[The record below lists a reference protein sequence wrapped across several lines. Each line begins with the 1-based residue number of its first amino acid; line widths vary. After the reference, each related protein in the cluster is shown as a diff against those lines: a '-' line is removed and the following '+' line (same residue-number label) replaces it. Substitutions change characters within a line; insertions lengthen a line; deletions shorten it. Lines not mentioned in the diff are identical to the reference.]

1 MVVID
6 VRVAQRVHKLAGGQ
20 PRHVC
25 DHVREKGVA
34 AREAKFSGVFF
45 ILFQSIIG
53 NFRWNF

>member
-45 ILFQSIIG
+45 ILF
-53 NFRWNF
+53 